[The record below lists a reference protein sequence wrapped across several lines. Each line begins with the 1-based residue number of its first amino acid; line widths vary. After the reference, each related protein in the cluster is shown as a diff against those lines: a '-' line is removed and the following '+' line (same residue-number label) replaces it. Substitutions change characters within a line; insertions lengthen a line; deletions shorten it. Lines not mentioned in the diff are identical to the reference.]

1 MQLGLR
7 TLGMLIG
14 LVGTCLAFA
23 INLLYSSAHVL
34 GRVMGIT
41 ANTGHFFWGL
51 LVVVIALVGS
61 LLGLISAPA
70 GSILLVIAG
79 IGLFFI
85 AGWWALFASPFLFL
99 AAVVMFA
106 GRRETSH
113 ATTTTT
119 SAR

>member
-34 GRVMGIT
+34 GRVFGIT
-41 ANTGHFFWGL
+41 SDTGHLFWGL
-51 LVVVIALVGS
+51 LMVIIALAGS
-61 LLGLISAPA
+61 LVGLISAPF
-70 GSILLVIAG
+70 GSILLVVAA
-79 IGLFFI
+79 IGLFFV
-85 AGWWALFASPFLFL
+85 AGWWALFASPFLIL

-106 GRRETSH
+106 GRREPSR
-113 ATTTTT
+113 TTTTT
-119 SAR
+119 TAAR

>member
-34 GRVMGIT
+34 GRVFGIT
-41 ANTGHFFWGL
+41 SDTGHFFWGL
-51 LVVVIALVGS
+51 GVVIVALAGS
-61 LLGLISAPA
+61 LVALISAPV
-70 GSILLVIAG
+70 GSILLCIAG
-79 IGLFFI
+79 IGLFFV

-99 AAVVMFA
+99 AAVVIYA
-106 GRRETSH
+106 GRRERSRTAAAS
-113 ATTTTT
+113 
-119 SAR
+119 

>member
-1 MQLGLR
+1 
-7 TLGMLIG
+7 MLIG

-34 GRVMGIT
+34 GRVFGIT

-51 LVVVIALVGS
+51 AVVIVALAGS
-61 LLGLISAPA
+61 LLALISAPV
-70 GSILLVIAG
+70 GTILLCIAG
-79 IGLFFI
+79 IGLFFV

-99 AAVVMFA
+99 AAVVIYA
-106 GRRETSH
+106 GRREPSH

-119 SAR
+119 AAR